1 MADKLKS
8 SYELA
13 MERLRA
19 ADPNAA
25 KQKPLT
31 AAQKEKIAEARR
43 VAAAKL
49 AELEIH
55 FHDAKKGFRDAAE
68 QEKAE
73 AEYQTDRRRVDEDL
87 ERAIAGIRRGPKD
100 RS

>member
-1 MADKLKS
+1 VADKLKS

-13 MERLRA
+13 MERLGA
-19 ADPNAA
+19 ADPGTG
-25 KQKPLT
+25 KQKKLT
-31 AAQKEKIAEARR
+31 TAQKEKIAEAQR

-55 FHDAKKGFRDAAE
+55 FQDARKRFRDPAE

-73 AEYQTDRRRVDEDL
+73 AEYQIDRRRVDEDL
-87 ERAIAGIRRGPKD
+87 ERAIAAIRSGQKN

>member
-1 MADKLKS
+1 VADKLKS

-13 MERLRA
+13 MERLRE
-19 ADPNAA
+19 ADPDAG

-31 AAQKEKIAEARR
+31 TAQKEKIAEARR

-55 FHDAKKGFRDAAE
+55 FHDGRKRFHDAAE

-73 AEYQTDRRRVDEDL
+73 AEYQIDRRRVDEDL
-87 ERAIAGIRRGPKD
+87 ERAMAEIRGGKKA